1 MLPNI
6 FWSRTDYISGA
17 YSTKMVAI
25 SSPAIVLQGCSGSKL
40 CLLWKLI
47 VFSSDMKDLS
57 NKDVTP
63 NVWFPSDTELS
74 RSPKHRPDPDEP
86 SDSDKDSDGM

>member
-1 MLPNI
+1 M
-6 FWSRTDYISGA
+6 
-17 YSTKMVAI
+17 
-25 SSPAIVLQGCSGSKL
+25 QGCSGSKL

-47 VFSSDMKDLS
+47 AFSSDIKDLS